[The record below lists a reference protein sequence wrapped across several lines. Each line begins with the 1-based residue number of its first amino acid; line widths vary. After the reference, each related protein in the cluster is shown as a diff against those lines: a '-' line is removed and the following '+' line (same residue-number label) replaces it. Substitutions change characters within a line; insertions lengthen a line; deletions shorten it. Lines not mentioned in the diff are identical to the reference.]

1 MKKILLGVSLGLLA
15 IVGVIGGKIYIDS
28 NKMENIVKNDEV
40 KKITEDTLR
49 KLDKNALTP
58 EGKIKSYKI
67 NYDKIKRNPMGGI
80 SIEIIINDDNSLR
93 LGTIINKYNKDVGY
107 EFGALSLSPG
117 LSKLI
122 RGE

>member
-1 MKKILLGVSLGLLA
+1 MKKILIGGLLA
-15 IVGVIGGKIYIDS
+15 LFAIAGLVGGKIYMDS
-28 NKMENIVKNDEV
+28 NNMENIVKSDEV

-49 KLDKNALTP
+49 KLDEKALTS

-67 NYDKIKRNPMGGI
+67 NYNKIKRNPMGGI
-80 SIEIIINDDNSLR
+80 SIEIIINDNDSLR

-107 EFGALSLSPG
+107 EFGSLSLSPG

>member
-1 MKKILLGVSLGLLA
+1 M
-15 IVGVIGGKIYIDS
+15 
-28 NKMENIVKNDEV
+28 
-40 KKITEDTLR
+40 R

-80 SIEIIINDDNSLR
+80 SIEIIIDDDNSLR
-93 LGTIINKYNKDVGY
+93 LGTIINNYNKDVGY

>member
-1 MKKILLGVSLGLLA
+1 M
-15 IVGVIGGKIYIDS
+15 GVIGGKIYIDS

-40 KKITEDTLR
+40 NKITEDTLR
-49 KLDKNALTP
+49 ELDKNALTP

>member
-93 LGTIINKYNKDVGY
+93 LGTIINKYNKDGGY
-107 EFGALSLSPG
+107 EFGSLSLSPG

>member
-1 MKKILLGVSLGLLA
+1 MKKILIGGLLA
-15 IVGVIGGKIYIDS
+15 LFAIAGVIGGKIYMDS
-28 NKMENIVKNDEV
+28 NNMENIVKSDEV

-49 KLDKNALTP
+49 KLDEKALTS

-67 NYDKIKRNPMGGI
+67 NYNKIKRNPMGGI

-107 EFGALSLSPG
+107 EFGSLSLSPG

>member
-1 MKKILLGVSLGLLA
+1 MKKILIGGLLA
-15 IVGVIGGKIYIDS
+15 LFAIAGVIGGKIYMDS
-28 NKMENIVKNDEV
+28 NNMENIVKSDEV

-49 KLDKNALTP
+49 KLDEKALTS

-67 NYDKIKRNPMGGI
+67 NYNKIKRNPMGGI
-80 SIEIIINDDNSLR
+80 SIEIIINDNDSLR

-107 EFGALSLSPG
+107 EFGSLSLSPG

>member
-1 MKKILLGVSLGLLA
+1 MKKILIGGLLA
-15 IVGVIGGKIYIDS
+15 LFAIAGVIGGKIYMDS
-28 NKMENIVKNDEV
+28 NNMENIVKSDEV

-49 KLDKNALTP
+49 KLDEKALTS

-67 NYDKIKRNPMGGI
+67 NYNKIKRNPMGGI
-80 SIEIIINDDNSLR
+80 SIEIIINDNDSLR

-107 EFGALSLSPG
+107 EFGSLSLSPG

-122 RGE
+122 REE

>member
-1 MKKILLGVSLGLLA
+1 M
-15 IVGVIGGKIYIDS
+15 DS
-28 NKMENIVKNDEV
+28 NNMENIVKSDEV

-49 KLDKNALTP
+49 KLDEKALTS

-67 NYDKIKRNPMGGI
+67 NYNKIKRNPMGGI
-80 SIEIIINDDNSLR
+80 SIEIIINDNDSLR

-107 EFGALSLSPG
+107 EFGSLSLSPG

>member
-1 MKKILLGVSLGLLA
+1 MKKILIGVLLGLLA
-15 IVGVIGGKIYIDS
+15 IVGVIGGKIYIDN
-28 NKMENIVKNDEV
+28 NKMENIVKSDKV

-67 NYDKIKRNPMGGI
+67 NYDKIKRNLMGGI

-107 EFGALSLSPG
+107 EFGSLSLSPG